1 MKKNNKTLI
10 LTTFFCLLPIL
21 LGLAL
26 YDRLPDQI
34 AVHWKTARGSR
45 TANFPGLTQCSD
57 CPGCLWGSTC
67 L

>member
-45 TANFPGLTQCSD
+45 TANSPGLT
-57 CPGCLWGSTC
+57 
-67 L
+67 

>member
-45 TANFPGLTQCSD
+45 ANFPGLTQCSD

>member
-1 MKKNNKTLI
+1 MKKNHETLI
-10 LTTFFCLLPIL
+10 LTTLLCLLPIL

-34 AVHWKTARGSR
+34 AVHWKTARGSQ
-45 TANFPGLTQCSD
+45 TAISPDLTQCSA
-57 CPGCLWGSTC
+57 CPGCLWESTC

>member
-10 LTTFFCLLPIL
+10 LTTLLCLLPIL
-21 LGLAL
+21 LGLVL

-34 AVHWKTARGSR
+34 VVHWKTARGSR
-45 TANFPGLTQCSD
+45 IAISPGLTQCLN
-57 CPGCLWGSTC
+57 CPSCLRRSTC